1 MSRADP
7 RAHLHFARVETA
19 PERIRPPIEPP
30 AAHSSAGLDPRAP
43 LALELDLDRRAARGL
58 ARVAAELHRLRPV
71 LIAYLGTRVLLI
83 VVALVDGAVRHH
95 GLHGE
100 LAHWDGLWYLRLA
113 SDGYPTHVPHALNV
127 RTTLGFFPLYSIAI
141 WLGSHALPVRADVSG
156 LVIAAIGGLAATVLV
171 ERLATGWWGQA
182 SGRRAAILF
191 CLFPGSVVFSM
202 AYSEGLLIALAAGCI
217 LALEHR
223 RWLLAGI
230 LAGFATAT
238 QPAALALIPVCAV
251 SAVLEFRRQGWGF
264 ATARSSLLAPLLSV
278 TGVSVFAGFLWA
290 RTGTPFATLQAQH
303 YGWGE
308 RADPFALVHQARALA
323 SEISFTHFDHP
334 TINLNLV
341 IGSLGVV
348 VMVVGLWLLLRRPR
362 RVSIEAIV
370 WTLGIAFLAS
380 TSEYVPPNPR
390 VLITA
395 FPVVIVFAHYLK
407 GRRYAALA
415 LANGVLL
422 VVLSAL
428 TFVGTT
434 LRP

>member
-1 MSRADP
+1 
-7 RAHLHFARVETA
+7 VQTA
-19 PERIRPPIEPP
+19 PERIRPPIEPT
-30 AAHSSAGLDPRAP
+30 AAHSSDGLDPRAP
-43 LALELDLDRRAARGL
+43 LAVELGLDRRAARTF
-58 ARVAAELHRLRPV
+58 ARLAELRRPRPV

-83 VVALVDGAVRHH
+83 AVALVDGALRGH

-113 SDGYPTHVPHALNV
+113 SDGYPTYVPHAANV
-127 RTTLGFFPLYSIAI
+127 RTTLGFFPLYPITI
-141 WLGSHALPVRADVSG
+141 WLVSYALSVSADTAG
-156 LVIAAIGGLAATVLV
+156 LVVAAIGGLVATLLV
-171 ERLATGWWGQA
+171 ERLASGWWGQA

-202 AYSEGLLIALAAGCI
+202 DYSEGLLIALAAGCI

-230 LAGFATAT
+230 LAGFATAA
-238 QPAALALIPVCAV
+238 QPVALALVPVCAV
-251 SAVLEFRRQGWGF
+251 SAMLEFRRRGWSHQS
-264 ATARSSLLAPLLSV
+264 ARRSLLAPLLSL
-278 TGVSVFAGFLWA
+278 TGVCAFAGFLWVW
-290 RTGTPFATLQAQH
+290 TGTPFATLQAQR
-303 YGWGE
+303 YGWDE
-308 RADPFALVHQARALA
+308 RTNPLALVHQARTLA

-348 VMVVGLWLLLRRPR
+348 VMLIGLWLLLGRPR
-362 RVSIEAIV
+362 LVSIEAIV
-370 WTLGIAFLAS
+370 WTFGIAFLAS
-380 TSEYVPPNPR
+380 TSQYMPPNPR

-395 FPVVIVFAHYLK
+395 FPVVVVFAQYIR
-407 GRRYAALA
+407 GRGYAALA
-415 LANGVLL
+415 IAGGGLL

>member
-1 MSRADP
+1 MESP
-7 RAHLHFARVETA
+7 
-19 PERIRPPIEPP
+19 PERIRPPIEPT

-43 LALELDLDRRAARGL
+43 IAVELGLDRRAAL
-58 ARVAAELHRLRPV
+58 DSARVAAELRRPRPV
-71 LIAYLGTRVLLI
+71 LIAYLGTRGLLI
-83 VVALVDGAVRHH
+83 VLALVNGALRHH
-95 GLHGE
+95 RLHSE

-113 SDGYPTHVPHALNV
+113 TDGYSRYVPHAPNV
-127 RTTLGFFPLYSIAI
+127 RTTLGFFPLYPITI
-141 WLGSHALPVRADVSG
+141 WLVHHALSASPDASG
-156 LVIAAIGGLAATVLV
+156 LLVATIAGLVATLLV

-202 AYSEGLLIALAAGCI
+202 DYSEGLLIALAAGCI

-238 QPAALALIPVCAV
+238 QPVAPALIPVCAV
-251 SAVLEFRRQGWGF
+251 SALLEFRRRGWSYR
-264 ATARSSLLAPLLSV
+264 AARRSLLAPLLSL
-278 TGVSVFAGFLWA
+278 TGVCAFAGFLWA
-290 RTGTPFATLQAQH
+290 WTGTPFATLQAQR

-308 RADPFALVHQARALA
+308 RTDPLALVHQAQTLA
-323 SEISFTHFDHP
+323 SEISFAHFDHP

-348 VMVVGLWLLLRRPR
+348 VMVIGLWLLLRRPHL
-362 RVSIEAIV
+362 VSIEAIV

-395 FPVVIVFAHYLK
+395 FPVVIVFAQCLK
-407 GRRYAALA
+407 DRRYAALA
-415 LANGVLL
+415 IVNGGLL
-422 VVLSAL
+422 VLLSAL